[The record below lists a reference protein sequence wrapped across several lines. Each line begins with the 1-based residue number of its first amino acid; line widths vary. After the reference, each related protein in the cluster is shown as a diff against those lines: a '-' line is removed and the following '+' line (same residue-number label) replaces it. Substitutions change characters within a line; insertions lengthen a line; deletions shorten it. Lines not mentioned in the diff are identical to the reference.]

1 MKTKNLRK
9 EKGITLVALII
20 TILVLLILAM
30 VSISLVMNGGII
42 GKSKT
47 AVDKYS
53 QEEVQEQ
60 IKLAYS
66 EWQMGQYTGET
77 QTASAFIQSKL
88 NSIYGAGAVTSVEE
102 SNGTFTVSFANGKQY
117 TYNVATGVAAK
128 VKTISEYPDATPG
141 TATTENS
148 KYTSGTL
155 TAVIPAGYTVSNV
168 AAEQSIENG
177 LVITKGGNEWVWI
190 PVSSTELAAMYEEDS
205 TGWTMYNTSG
215 ENSVVTKFKS
225 KSEIISGQ
233 TRVNPGDS
241 SNYREP
247 DTLGNKPDYMGG
259 GATDTVEANY
269 TAAGF
274 TSFTNMATNLKDDY
288 KNMIDSV
295 RKYGGFYVGR
305 YELGGSVS
313 SPVVQDDQT
322 VLTETDWYNLYK
334 ACKGFEDSSVY
345 SRMMWGCTW
354 DAICLFIN
362 QHGDKVSL
370 TNSSSYG
377 NHANSSGN
385 AAVVVDNTNK
395 YGSKQVTGYS
405 DYWKAN
411 NIYDIA
417 GNCYEWT
424 QEACYP
430 CVRVFRGGVYNIN
443 GDSHPVAYRYDYI
456 PPDSYYDGSES
467 SRPILY
473 VK

>member
-1 MKTKNLRK
+1 MKIRQ

-20 TILVLLILAM
+20 TIIVLLILAM

-42 GKSKT
+42 NKSKS

-88 NSIYGAGAVTSVEE
+88 NSIYGAGSVTSVEE

-177 LVITKGGNEWVWI
+177 LVIKKGNNEWVWI
-190 PVSSTELAAMYEEDS
+190 PVANVTDLYTTNSTNTEWILC
-205 TGWTMYNTSG
+205 GTSG
-215 ENSVVTKFKS
+215 DNKIVSSYAS
-225 KSEIISGQ
+225 KADIITIPYASSPNRTTPGTTSE
-233 TRVNPGDS
+233 P
-241 SNYREP
+241 YHREP
-247 DTLGNKPDYMGG
+247 DTVVGNGTEYDN
-259 GATDTVEANY
+259 VQANWS
-269 TAAGF
+269 ASGF
-274 TSFTNMATNLKDDY
+274 SSFINMATGLRDDY
-288 KNMIDSV
+288 KNMIDSI

-322 VLTETDWYNLYK
+322 VLTNTDWYNLYK

-345 SRMMWGCTW
+345 SRMMFGCTW
-354 DAICLFIN
+354 DAVCLYIN

-370 TNSSSYG
+370 TDSTTYG
-377 NHANSSGN
+377 NYSNSSGN
-385 AAVVVDNTNK
+385 ANVTGK
-395 YGSKQVTGYS
+395 GSKQVTGYS

-424 QEACYP
+424 QEARGADSRAY
-430 CVRVFRGGVYNIN
+430 RGGMCYDN
-443 GDSHPVAYRYDYI
+443 GDGSPVTSRGSHFPT
-456 PPDSYYDGSES
+456 DSNVIRS

-473 VK
+473 IK

>member
-1 MKTKNLRK
+1 MNLQNSK
-9 EKGITLVALII
+9 HQIPNTQNGITLVALII
-20 TILVLLILAM
+20 TIIVLLILAM
-30 VSISLVMNGGII
+30 VSINLVMNGGII
-42 GKSKT
+42 DKSKS

-88 NSIYGAGAVTSVEE
+88 NSIYGAGSVTSVEE

-177 LVITKGGNEWVWI
+177 LVIKKGNNEWVWI
-190 PVSSTELAAMYEEDS
+190 PVANVTDLYTTNSTNTEWILC
-205 TGWTMYNTSG
+205 GTSG
-215 ENSVVTKFKS
+215 ENKVVSSYAS
-225 KSEIISGQ
+225 KSEILSGK
-233 TRVNPGDS
+233 TRTTPGTTSDP
-241 SNYREP
+241 YFREP
-247 DTLGNKPDYMGG
+247 DTVVGNGTEYD
-259 GATDTVEANY
+259 AVEANY

-274 TSFTNMATNLKDDY
+274 TSFINMATNLRDDY

-322 VLTETDWYNLYK
+322 VLTNTDWYNLYK

-345 SRMMWGCTW
+345 SRMMFGCTW
-354 DAICLFIN
+354 DAVCLYIN

-370 TNSSSYG
+370 TDSTTYG
-377 NHANSSGN
+377 NYSNSSGN
-385 AAVVVDNTNK
+385 ANVTGK
-395 YGSKQVTGYS
+395 GSKQVTGYS

-417 GNCYEWT
+417 GNCSEWI
-424 QEACYP
+424 QEAGSAYS
-430 CVRVFRGGVYNIN
+430 RALRGGGYYTN
-443 GDSHPVAYRYDYI
+443 GDGDPVANRGNDN
-456 PPDSYYDGSES
+456 PDSSYGSLS

-473 VK
+473 IK

>member
-1 MKTKNLRK
+1 MKIRQ

-20 TILVLLILAM
+20 TIIVLLILAM

-42 GKSKT
+42 GKSKS

-53 QEEVQEQ
+53 QEEIQEQ

-88 NSIYGAGAVTSVEE
+88 NSIYGAGSVTSVEE
-102 SNGTFTVSFANGKQY
+102 SNGTFTVSFANGKVY
-117 TYNVATGVAAK
+117 SYNVSTGVASK
-128 VKTISEYPDATPG
+128 VKTIAEYPDATPG

-177 LVITKGGNEWVWI
+177 LVIKKGNNEWVWI
-190 PVSSTELAAMYEEDS
+190 PVANVTDLYTTNSTNIEWVLC
-205 TGWTMYNTSG
+205 GTSG
-215 ENSVVTKFKS
+215 ANKVVSTYAS
-225 KSEIISGQ
+225 KADIITIPYESSPNRTTPG
-233 TRVNPGDS
+233 TTSNP
-241 SNYREP
+241 YFREP
-247 DTLGNKPDYMGG
+247 DTVVGNGTQYD
-259 GATDTVEANY
+259 AVEANW

-274 TSFTNMATNLKDDY
+274 SSFNNMATSLRDDY
-288 KNMIDSV
+288 KNMIDSI

-345 SRMMWGCTW
+345 SRMIWGCTW
-354 DAICLFIN
+354 DAVCLFIN

-370 TNSSSYG
+370 TDSTTYG
-377 NHANSSGN
+377 NYSNSSGN
-385 AAVVVDNTNK
+385 ANVTGK
-395 YGSKQVTGYS
+395 GSKQVTGYS

-424 QEACYP
+424 QEACDTSS
-430 CVRVFRGGVYNIN
+430 RATRGGGCYDN
-443 GDSHPVAYRYDYI
+443 GSGYPVTDRDGLSPVSSDYDYI
-456 PPDSYYDGSES
+456 S

>member
-1 MKTKNLRK
+1 MKLQNNEMKNLK
-9 EKGITLVALII
+9 TQKGITLVALII
-20 TILVLLILAM
+20 TIIVLLILAM

-42 GKSKT
+42 NKSKS

-88 NSIYGAGAVTSVEE
+88 NSIYGAGSVTSVEE
-102 SNGTFTVSFANGKQY
+102 SNGVFTVSFANGKQY

-177 LVITKGGNEWVWI
+177 LVIKKGNNEWVWI
-190 PVSSTELAAMYEEDS
+190 PVANVTDLYTENTTEIP
-205 TGWTMYNTSG
+205 WTLCGTSG
-215 ENSVVTKFKS
+215 DNSVVSRYAS
-225 KSEIISGQ
+225 KSEILSGV
-233 TRVNPGDS
+233 TRTTPGTT

-247 DTLGNKPDYMGG
+247 DTVIGNGTEY
-259 GATDTVEANY
+259 DTVQANY

-274 TSFTNMATNLKDDY
+274 TSFTNMATNLRDDY

-322 VLTETDWYNLYK
+322 VLTNTDWYNLYK

-345 SRMMWGCTW
+345 SRMMYGCTW

-370 TNSSSYG
+370 TDSTTYG
-377 NHANSSGN
+377 NYTTYDENWNVIHQGVKAN
-385 AAVVVDNTNK
+385 T
-395 YGSKQVTGYS
+395 GSNDT
-405 DYWKAN
+405 WRAN

-424 QEACYP
+424 QEANVTFDRAC
-430 CVRVFRGGVYNIN
+430 RGG
-443 GDSHPVAYRYDYI
+443 G
-456 PPDSYYDGSES
+456 YDGSGSSGPVTVRGNGIPDGSIYDDLS

-473 VK
+473 IK